1 MALACTMSAM
11 LGGWTRLVDVRP
23 GERRRVAAMFSLLG
37 LIIATS
43 YILKPVRSSLFLSQF
58 GSERLPYVYIL
69 VALVLGVVAFAF
81 ARWAPR
87 ANLPR
92 LFTGAAY
99 FFAANLVFFWL
110 ATTSGWWWT
119 GFVFYVWV
127 SIFTALMPSLFWLL
141 ANYVFYANEGRR
153 LFPVVMAGGLFG
165 SIVGGAATSV
175 LVGFIG
181 TPGLLL
187 TAAGLLVGIAALIR
201 TNAAH
206 ERERMSERRAEIARE
221 EKSRAVRSDENP
233 WTLVARSRYL
243 SMLAILIVLTTT
255 TSTLVDYQFNTVVDQ
270 SFDSMDALTG
280 FFGTFFAAIN
290 VVAFV
295 LQLVFVG
302 RLLGRFGVA
311 AGLVMLPVALLG
323 SSLSFLLFPQ
333 LLTAA
338 LIKSS
343 DDGLSNSVNKASVE
357 VLYLP
362 IALAVKNRLKAWLD
376 LFVERVSRG
385 LAGVTILVATTLFS
399 LSVSQMSA
407 VVVALL
413 VPWIVLVLLMRREY
427 IKTFRDSLSRR
438 DISDFAS
445 QLRDQVS
452 LSLFHQVLT
461 GADER
466 EVVYVL
472 ELAHGIDDPKILEH
486 VSRLTSHEDA
496 AVRKAALRFLRGS
509 SRPPTLDDYPHRVRD
524 DDPAAAAEA
533 LALWMTVAPDAG
545 FEALRT
551 IVAEGD
557 TARIDAILDTV
568 DLSEEIVTEVD
579 VETFVA
585 TRCDAEDAPTRR
597 LAARAAGYLHED
609 AGAVTCLPKLLSDGD
624 IAVARAAATSIGR
637 LRYESAYPLLV
648 ESLARRPLRASVRKS
663 IARFGADRIDSL
675 AKRFRDEEEDADV
688 RVALPLV
695 LAEFNDPRAVNALLA
710 SLPQDDRRLDY
721 QGVKGLGKLRK
732 RSPDLRFNRN
742 EVDRLL
748 QGEASRLAALASLR
762 SGITSITAVLESHLL
777 LIRVLDER
785 LEFTRER
792 IFRLLGL
799 VYPADAVFSAFDR
812 IVNGRPVVRA
822 AALEYL
828 SNVLSKRHRASLF
841 PLVEA
846 GNWTDV
852 QSRSQEL
859 FGSSAM
865 SFDEALTRLVR
876 HRDPWVA
883 ASAVTVVANLDGS
896 PIRAELEAMEEHP
909 SKLVREAIQGA
920 LRDVG

>member
-1 MALACTMSAM
+1 M
-11 LGGWTRLVDVRP
+11 LEWWTRLVDVRP
-23 GERRRVAAMFSLLG
+23 EERRRVAAMFSLLG

-69 VALVLGVVAFAF
+69 VALVLGVVAFAI
-81 ARWAPR
+81 ARWSPR

-92 LFTGAAY
+92 LFTGASY
-99 FFAANLVFFWL
+99 FFAANLLFFWL
-110 ATTSGWWWT
+110 ATTSGWSWT

-153 LFPVVMAGGLFG
+153 LFPVVMAGGLLG
-165 SIVGGAATSV
+165 SIVGGATTSV

-187 TAAGLLVGIAALIR
+187 TAAGLLLGIAALIR
-201 TNAAH
+201 TNVAH
-206 ERERMSERRAEIARE
+206 ERERMSERRSEITRQ
-221 EKSRAVRSDENP
+221 EKSRAIGSDENP
-233 WTLVARSRYL
+233 WTLIARSRYL

-255 TSTLVDYQFNTVVDQ
+255 TSTLVDYQFNTVVEQ
-270 SFDSMDALTG
+270 SFDSIDALTG
-280 FFGTFFAAIN
+280 FFGTFFAAIS

-295 LQLVFVG
+295 LQLVVVG
-302 RLLGRFGVA
+302 RLLSRFGVA
-311 AGLVMLPVALLG
+311 AGLVILPVALFG
-323 SSLSFLLFPQ
+323 SSLSFFLFPQ

-343 DDGLSNSVNKASVE
+343 DDGLSNSVNKSSVE

-362 IALAVKNRLKAWLD
+362 ISLAVKNRLKAWLD
-376 LFVERVSRG
+376 LFMERVSRG
-385 LAGVTILVATTLFS
+385 LAGVTILVATTFFS
-399 LSVSQMSA
+399 LSVSQMST

-413 VPWIVLVLLMRREY
+413 VPWIVLVFLLRREY
-427 IKTFRDSLSRR
+427 VKTFRDSLSRR
-438 DISDFAS
+438 DISNFAS
-445 QLRDQVS
+445 QLRDQAS
-452 LSLFHQVLT
+452 LTLFHQVLA

-466 EVVYVL
+466 ELVYVL

-486 VSRLTSHEDA
+486 VSRLSSHEDPE
-496 AVRKAALRFLRGS
+496 VRKAALRFLRGS
-509 SRPPTLDDYPHRVRD
+509 SQPPTLDDFAHRVRH

-533 LALWMTVAPDAG
+533 LALWMAVEPDAG
-545 FEALRT
+545 FDALRT
-551 IVAEGD
+551 IVEEGD
-557 TARIDAILDTV
+557 TARVDAILDTF
-568 DLSEEIVTEVD
+568 DLSEEIVTAAN

-585 TRCDAEDAPTRR
+585 TRCHAVDAPTRR

-609 AGAVTCLPKLLSDGD
+609 AGAVTCLPELLRDGD
-624 IAVARAAATSIGR
+624 IAVARAAAASIGR
-637 LRYESAYPLLV
+637 LRLESAFPLLV
-648 ESLARRPLRASVRKS
+648 ESLARRPLRASVRKA
-663 IARFGADRIDSL
+663 IARFGADKIDSL
-675 AKRFRDEEEDADV
+675 AARFRDEAENPEV

-695 LAEFNDPRAVNALLA
+695 LAEFDDPRAGSALFA
-710 SLPQDDRRLDY
+710 SLPQDDRRLHY

-732 RSPDLRFNRN
+732 RSPDLRLPRN

-748 QGEASRLAALASLR
+748 KGEASRLAALASLR

-777 LIRVLDER
+777 LIRVLDEH

-799 VYPADAVFSAFDR
+799 VYPPDAVFSAFDR
-812 IVNGRPVVRA
+812 IINGRPAVRA

-846 GNWTDV
+846 ENWTDV
-852 QSRSQEL
+852 QARSHEL
-859 FGSSAM
+859 FGSSAL

-876 HRDPWVA
+876 HRDPWLA
-883 ASAVTVVANLDGS
+883 ATAVTVVANVDRS

-909 SKLVREAIQGA
+909 SKLVREAVQSA
-920 LRDVG
+920 LHAVG